1 MPKSIACSFYTGVR
15 MITPEIEK
23 DPPEKK
29 KKRKVQKTV
38 NPHKHLQPMDEAPI
52 DLGIELERRM
62 DTRTNALLLGL
73 DGGVGAGVDS
83 GSDLNSLN
91 PGETDENEY
100 ESITDDNL
108 LTENAYIHGVFQE
121 KSIFSEDEATSRQHQ
136 HKKRSISNKL
146 ETDRIDELPARPKEE
161 VTFTPLSRKKEQQ
174 QENLKKDD

>member
-1 MPKSIACSFYTGVR
+1 M
-15 MITPEIEK
+15 
-23 DPPEKK
+23 
-29 KKRKVQKTV
+29 
-38 NPHKHLQPMDEAPI
+38 
-52 DLGIELERRM
+52 
-62 DTRTNALLLGL
+62 
-73 DGGVGAGVDS
+73 GAGVDS

-146 ETDRIDELPARPKEE
+146 ETDRRDELPARPKEE

>member
-1 MPKSIACSFYTGVR
+1 

-23 DPPEKK
+23 DSPEKK

-38 NPHKHLQPMDEAPI
+38 NPHKHLQPMDEVPI
-52 DLGIELERRM
+52 DLGVDLERRM

-73 DGGVGAGVDS
+73 NGGVGAGVDS

-100 ESITDDNL
+100 ESITDENL

-121 KSIFSEDEATSRQHQ
+121 NSIFKEDEATSRQHL
-136 HKKRSISNKL
+136 HKQRSVSNKL

-174 QENLKKDD
+174 QENLKKDN